1 MCMASTHCQPPW
13 SCRQKL
19 SKKRKSV
26 GLVVVVVA
34 SIDLV
39 VQGNKTL
46 PACVRVG
53 SFASINLDPDP
64 VVRNVNLRVERLR
77 SIDNGLMNRELG
89 RRRKKETGNSDVDST
104 LLTCPEILQSLFKEF
119 RLTDSSPLSMK
130 KSLMFPALITSA
142 HSWTP

>member
-1 MCMASTHCQPPW
+1 MCMASTHCQSPW

-130 KSLMFPALITSA
+130 RSLMFPALMTSA

>member
-1 MCMASTHCQPPW
+1 MYNLQDCKTLQCICVVKILGLNVFVVAIGMVVQGNKTLPCIYVVSTHCQPPW

-64 VVRNVNLRVERLR
+64 VVRNVNLRVER
-77 SIDNGLMNRELG
+77 
-89 RRRKKETGNSDVDST
+89 
-104 LLTCPEILQSLFKEF
+104 F
-119 RLTDSSPLSMK
+119 SS
-130 KSLMFPALITSA
+130 
-142 HSWTP
+142 